1 MPNHTWHDVRGN
13 PVPAL
18 TTEQMRDVDRVM
30 VEDFGIELLQM
41 MEHAGRQ
48 LAHLA
53 RQRFLRG
60 DPRGA
65 RVTVLA
71 GTGGNG
77 GGAMVA
83 ARRLHAW
90 GARVRVVTKAETDG
104 YAGVPRHQLN
114 VLERLDVPTAPW
126 GEGPRL
132 RVPDLVLDGVIGYSL
147 GGAPHGPAEVM
158 IEWMNRVSAP
168 VISLDLPSG
177 LDATTGKPARPTVLA
192 AATMTLA
199 LPKTGLG
206 EPRAADHVGE
216 LYLADIGVPT
226 ELYARLSPGIE
237 VGAIF
242 ATDDLIRLR

>member
-1 MPNHTWHDVRGN
+1 MPNHTWRDVYGN

-18 TTEQMRDVDRVM
+18 TTAQMRDVDRAM
-30 VEDFGIELLQM
+30 VEDLGIEVPQM

-60 DPRGA
+60 DPRGT

-83 ARRLHAW
+83 ARRLHGW
-90 GARVRVVTKAETDG
+90 GARVRVVTSADPNG
-104 YAGVPRHQLN
+104 YAGVPLHQLN
-114 VLERLDVPTAPW
+114 VLERLDIPIAPF
-126 GEGPRL
+126 GAGPRL
-132 RVPDLVLDGVIGYSL
+132 RAPDLVLDGVIGYGL
-147 GGAPHGPAEVM
+147 EGAPRDPAAAM

-168 VISLDLPSG
+168 VIALDMPSG
-177 LDATTGKPARPTVLA
+177 LDATSGRPATPTVLA

-206 EPRAADHVGE
+206 EPAAADHIGE

-226 ELYARLSPGIE
+226 ELYGRLSLGLE

-242 ATDDLIRLR
+242 ATDDLIRLH

>member
-1 MPNHTWHDVRGN
+1 MSNHTWHDVHGN

-18 TTEQMRDVDRVM
+18 TTQQMREVDRAM

-60 DPRGA
+60 DPRSA
-65 RVTVLA
+65 RVTILA

-83 ARRLHAW
+83 ARRLHGW
-90 GARVRVVTKAETDG
+90 GARIRLVTTAVPGG
-104 YAGVPRHQLN
+104 YTGVPRRQLN
-114 VLERLDVPTAPW
+114 VLERLDIPIAPW

-132 RVPDLVLDGVIGYSL
+132 RVPDLVLDGVIGYGL
-147 GGAPHGPAEVM
+147 HGPPRGPAEGM
-158 IEWMNRVSAP
+158 IDWMNRVSAP
-168 VISLDLPSG
+168 VISLDVPSG
-177 LDATTGKPARPTVLA
+177 LDATTGKPAKPTVLA
-192 AATMTLA
+192 AATLTLA
-199 LPKTGLG
+199 LPKIGLG
-206 EPRAADHVGE
+206 EPRAVDHVGE
-216 LYLADIGVPT
+216 LYLADIGVPA
-226 ELYARLSPGIE
+226 ELYVGLSPPIE
-237 VGAIF
+237 VGTIF

>member
-1 MPNHTWHDVRGN
+1 MPTHTWRDVHGN
-13 PVPAL
+13 PVPAV
-18 TTEQMRDVDRVM
+18 TTEQMRDVDRAM
-30 VEDFGIELLQM
+30 VEGFGIELLQM
-41 MEHAGRQ
+41 MEHAGRH

-83 ARRLHAW
+83 ARRLHGW
-90 GARVRVVTKAETDG
+90 GARVRIVTTADTAG
-104 YAGVPRHQLN
+104 YAGVPRHQLD

-132 RVPDLVLDGVIGYSL
+132 RVPDVVLDGVIGYGL
-147 GGAPHGPAEVM
+147 QGAPQGPAEAM
-158 IEWMNRVSAP
+158 IQWMNRVSAP
-168 VISLDLPSG
+168 VISLDVPSG
-177 LDATTGKPARPTVLA
+177 LDATTGTPTKPTVLA

-206 EPRAADHVGE
+206 GARAAEHVGE
-216 LYLADIGVPT
+216 LYLADIGVPI
-226 ELYARLSPGIE
+226 ELYTRLSPSIE

>member
-1 MPNHTWHDVRGN
+1 MPNRTWHDVHGS
-13 PVPAL
+13 PIPAV
-18 TTEQMRDVDRVM
+18 TTEQMREVDRAM
-30 VEDFGIELLQM
+30 VEDLGIELPQM

-83 ARRLHAW
+83 ARRLHGW
-90 GARVRVVTKAETDG
+90 GARVRVVTTADPAG
-104 YAGVPRHQLN
+104 YAGVPRRQLD
-114 VLERLDVPTAPW
+114 VLERLDVPIAPW

-147 GGAPHGPAEVM
+147 RDAPQGPAEAM
-158 IEWMNRVSAP
+158 IQWMNRVSPP
-168 VISLDLPSG
+168 VISLDVPSG
-177 LDATTGKPARPTVLA
+177 LDATTGKPSRPTVLA

-199 LPKTGLG
+199 LPKAGLG

-216 LYLADIGVPT
+216 LYLADIGVPI
-226 ELYARLSPGIE
+226 EVYARLSPSIE